1 MDYNLVE
8 QNKPK
13 MEELRKMKQQ
23 ILAEKEA
30 KMKAKQDKNKVVRDV
45 VSEGKMRTAMGWM
58 PKWFLAFLYFF

>member
-13 MEELRKMKQQ
+13 MEELRKLKQQ

-45 VSEGKMRTAMGWM
+45 VSEGKMRTAIG
-58 PKWFLAFLYFF
+58 